1 MSAIHPPDQRVW
13 WKQPVHR
20 DEILWI
26 AIAFIWCMV
35 MFIMMPYWH
44 LYGSQNLSSERYR
57 VTPALFQKATEE
69 MAAKYTVR
77 TETDEKIPV
86 VKPPAGSD
94 VFLLARLWSFW
105 PILELE
111 EGKTYRLHLTAM
123 DYQHGFSLQPENI
136 NIQLLPGYEH
146 VVTVTPNRAG
156 TYALLCNEFC
166 GIGHHKMV
174 SRLYVVKGK

>member
-1 MSAIHPPDQRVW
+1 MSAIQPPAHRVW

-26 AIAFIWCMV
+26 GIAFAWCMV
-35 MFIMMPYWH
+35 MFFMMPYWH
-44 LYGSQNLSSERYR
+44 VYGGQNLSSETYR
-57 VTPALFQKATEE
+57 VKPALYQRAAEE
-69 MAAKYTVR
+69 MVTKYTVR

-86 VKPPAGSD
+86 VAPPAGAD
-94 VFLLARLWSFW
+94 IYLIARLWAWW

-111 EGKTYRLHLTAM
+111 KGKTYRLHLTAM

-136 NIQLLPGYEH
+136 NVQVLPGYEH
-146 VVTVTPNRAG
+146 VMTITPNRSG
-156 TYALLCNEFC
+156 TYSIVCNEYC

-174 SRLYVVKGK
+174 SRLYVK